1 VSERNEQRH
10 TVARRCPYCLS
21 PVRVHVVDPSSYTP
35 PYDHALCNALAVA
48 DTAVELFTSR
58 FLYGPVAQPDGY
70 VRHEFFYRAALGAP
84 GGRVR
89 MASKL
94 AQHMPDMLRY
104 RRAAS
109 SADVVHFQWLPVQH
123 LDGYLLPAKRARD
136 GRRRPLVL
144 TAHDV
149 LPREP
154 RPGQL
159 SAQKRLYDRF
169 DAIVVHSE
177 HGRARLIDELGV
189 DGERVHVIPHG
200 VFTHLAPAISGGSR
214 ATSGVIEAEVR
225 IEAEVGIFEKGDA
238 PPARGGHPV
247 FESAHAKGE
256 RSTPN
261 DLAPDDA
268 RSAHARGK
276 RPIVL
281 MFGLMRPYKGID
293 VLLDAW
299 RGAEGEEP
307 IEDAELLI
315 AGMPR
320 MDISALRATAPA
332 NVSFDPHFVTDEELP
347 AYFERAD
354 LVVLPYLQADQSGV
368 LFTALAFGKP
378 LLLSDVGGFPEMQS
392 TGAAR
397 IVEAG
402 DPRALGKALRE
413 LVADR
418 ATLTE
423 MCVRARAAAKG
434 RYSWKAIAA
443 AHVELYEQ
451 LLGTGELR

>member
-1 VSERNEQRH
+1 
-10 TVARRCPYCLS
+10 
-21 PVRVHVVDPSSYTP
+21 
-35 PYDHALCNALAVA
+35 
-48 DTAVELFTSR
+48 
-58 FLYGPVAQPDGY
+58 
-70 VRHEFFYRAALGAP
+70 
-84 GGRVR
+84 
-89 MASKL
+89 
-94 AQHMPDMLRY
+94 
-104 RRAAS
+104 
-109 SADVVHFQWLPVQH
+109 
-123 LDGYLLPAKRARD
+123 
-136 GRRRPLVL
+136 
-144 TAHDV
+144 
-149 LPREP
+149 
-154 RPGQL
+154 
-159 SAQKRLYDRF
+159 
-169 DAIVVHSE
+169 
-177 HGRARLIDELGV
+177 
-189 DGERVHVIPHG
+189 
-200 VFTHLAPAISGGSR
+200 
-214 ATSGVIEAEVR
+214 
-225 IEAEVGIFEKGDA
+225 
-238 PPARGGHPV
+238 
-247 FESAHAKGE
+247 
-256 RSTPN
+256 
-261 DLAPDDA
+261 
-268 RSAHARGK
+268 
-276 RPIVL
+276 

-320 MDISALRATAPA
+320 MDISALRAAAPA

-397 IVEAG
+397 IVQAG

-413 LVADR
+413 LLADR

-423 MCVRARAAAKG
+423 MCVRARAAANG

-451 LLGTGELR
+451 LLGAGELR

>member
-1 VSERNEQRH
+1 M
-10 TVARRCPYCLS
+10 
-21 PVRVHVVDPSSYTP
+21 
-35 PYDHALCNALAVA
+35 
-48 DTAVELFTSR
+48 FTSR
-58 FLYGPVAQPDGY
+58 FPYGPVAQPNGY
-70 VRHEFFYRAALGAP
+70 VRHEFFYRAAVGAP
-84 GGRVR
+84 GGRLR
-89 MASKL
+89 MACKL
-94 AQHMPDMLRY
+94 AQHVPDMLRY
-104 RRAAS
+104 RHAAR
-109 SADVVHFQWLPVQH
+109 SADVVHFQWLAVQH
-123 LDGYLLPAKRARD
+123 LDGYLLPVRRT
-136 GRRRPLVL
+136 GEGGRRPLVL

-159 SAQKRLYDRF
+159 AAQRRLYDRF

-177 HGRARLIDELGV
+177 HGRGRLVDELGA

-200 VFTHLAPAISGGSR
+200 VFTHLAAGASSGSSASER
-214 ATSGVIEAEVR
+214 
-225 IEAEVGIFEKGDA
+225 
-238 PPARGGHPV
+238 PV
-247 FESAHAKGE
+247 
-256 RSTPN
+256 
-261 DLAPDDA
+261 
-268 RSAHARGK
+268 
-276 RPIVL
+276 VL

-299 RGAEGEEP
+299 RGADGEAQ

-320 MDISALRATAPA
+320 MDISELRAGAPA
-332 NVSFDPHFVTDEELP
+332 NVTFDPHFVTDAELP

-378 LLLSDVGGFPEMQS
+378 LLLSDVGGFPEMQD
-392 TGAAR
+392 TGAAK

-402 DPRALGKALRE
+402 DPRALGRALRE
-413 LVADR
+413 LLADR

-434 RYSWKAIAA
+434 RYSWTAIAA

-451 LLGTGELR
+451 LLGAGEPR